1 MQEHQQNPG
10 SGVNAS
16 KGKAL
21 GSDDRQR
28 MSAASSDL
36 DVDNE
41 DVIVD
46 SDDDELEED
55 DSRSI
60 SSSNNISSSST
71 SSGQEVE
78 SLLPLLAGPL
88 VPDPVF
94 FCSVEAPSPSKEKI
108 LEQGLKQLQ
117 REDPSLNV
125 IVHII
130 LFLLFSMRLHM
141 PLTLVQLS
149 FIVFFAAKGQN

>member
-1 MQEHQQNPG
+1 MQQNPG

-60 SSSNNISSSST
+60 SSSNNNISSSST

-125 IVHII
+125 IMHII
-130 LFLLFSMRLHM
+130 I
-141 PLTLVQLS
+141 
-149 FIVFFAAKGQN
+149 FIVIP